1 MASTYALTGRDT
13 IIINDI
19 PLTDFADGDIGS
31 LEVPNNLFAMQTGK
45 DGNTIFALDES
56 GQNATLTVRV
66 LMSSGDD
73 KRLNGLI
80 PNPNSDDFARTILLT
95 GAVIK
100 QVGDGQGNVS
110 YNQYLLAGGAISK
123 KPNIKS
129 NVNGDTSQ
137 AVVEYT
143 IMFANGNRAIT

>member
-1 MASTYALTGRDT
+1 MASTYALTGKDT

-19 PLTDFADGDIGS
+19 PLTDFADGDIGN
-31 LEVPNNLFAMQTGK
+31 LEIPNNIFAMQTGK

-66 LMSSGDD
+66 LMSSNDD

-80 PNPNSDDFARTILLT
+80 PKSDSFAETILMT
-95 GAVIK
+95 GAVVK

-110 YNQYLLAGGAISK
+110 YNTYTLAGGMIQK
-123 KPNIKS
+123 KPNVKT
-129 NVNGDTSQ
+129 NVNGDTTQ
-137 AVVEYT
+137 AVVEYS
-143 IMFANGNRAIT
+143 IMFANGNRAIV

>member
-1 MASTYALTGRDT
+1 MASTYALTGKDT

-19 PLTDFADGDIGS
+19 PLTDFADGDIGN
-31 LEVPNNLFAMQTGK
+31 LEIPNNLFAMQTGK

-66 LMSSGDD
+66 LMSSNDD

-80 PNPNSDDFARTILLT
+80 PKSDSFAETILMT
-95 GAVIK
+95 GAVVK

-110 YNQYLLAGGAISK
+110 YNTYTLAGGMIQK
-123 KPNIKS
+123 KPNIKT
-129 NVNGDTSQ
+129 NVNGDTTQ
-137 AVVEYT
+137 AVVEYS
-143 IMFANGNRAIT
+143 IMFANGNRAIV

>member
-1 MASTYALTGRDT
+1 MGSTYALTGKDT

-19 PLTDFADGDIGS
+19 PLTDFADGDIGN
-31 LEVPNNLFAMQTGK
+31 LEIPNNLFAIQTGK

-66 LMSSGDD
+66 LMSSNDD

-80 PNPNSDDFARTILLT
+80 PKSDSFAETILMT
-95 GAVIK
+95 GAVVK

-110 YNQYLLAGGAISK
+110 YNTYTLAGGMIQK
-123 KPNIKS
+123 KPDIKT
-129 NVNGDTSQ
+129 NVNGDTTQ
-137 AVVEYT
+137 AVVTYT
-143 IMFANGNRAIT
+143 IQFANGNRAIV

>member
-1 MASTYALTGRDT
+1 MGSTYALTGKDT

-19 PLTDFADGDIGS
+19 PLTDFADGDIGN
-31 LEVPNNLFAMQTGK
+31 LEIPNNLFAMQTGK

-66 LMSSGDD
+66 LMSSNDD

-80 PNPNSDDFARTILLT
+80 PKSDSFAETILVT
-95 GAVIK
+95 GAVVK

-110 YNQYLLAGGAISK
+110 YNTYTLAGGMIQK
-123 KPNIKS
+123 KPNIKT
-129 NVNGDTSQ
+129 NVNGDTTQ
-137 AVVEYT
+137 AVVEYS
-143 IMFANGNRAIT
+143 IMFANGNRAIV

>member
-1 MASTYALTGRDT
+1 MASTYALTGKDT

-19 PLTDFADGDIGS
+19 PLTDFADGDIGN
-31 LEVPNNLFAMQTGK
+31 LEIPNNIFAMQTGK

-66 LMSSGDD
+66 LMSSNDD

-80 PNPNSDDFARTILLT
+80 PKSDSFAETILMT
-95 GAVIK
+95 GAVVK

-110 YNQYLLAGGAISK
+110 YNTYTLAGGMIQK

-129 NVNGDTSQ
+129 NVNGDTTQ
-137 AVVEYT
+137 AVVEYS
-143 IMFANGNRAIT
+143 IMFANGNRSIV

>member
-1 MASTYALTGRDT
+1 MSPAYALTGKDT
-13 IIINDI
+13 ISINNI

-31 LEVPNNLFAMQTGK
+31 IELPNDLFAMQTGK
-45 DGNTIFALDES
+45 NGNTIFALDES

-73 KRLNGLI
+73 KRLNGFI
-80 PNPNSDDFARTILLT
+80 PKSEDFARTILLT
-95 GAVIK
+95 GSIVK

-110 YNQYLLAGGAISK
+110 YNTYTMAGGMIRR
-123 KPNIKS
+123 KPTIKT

-137 AVVEYT
+137 AVVEYV
-143 IMFANGNRAIT
+143 ISFANGDRSIT

>member
-1 MASTYALTGRDT
+1 MGSTYALTGKDT

-19 PLTDFADGDIGS
+19 PLTDFADGDIGN
-31 LEVPNNLFAMQTGK
+31 LEIPNNLFAMQTGK

-66 LMSSGDD
+66 LMSSNDD

-80 PNPNSDDFARTILLT
+80 PKSDSFAETILMT
-95 GAVIK
+95 GAVVK

-110 YNQYLLAGGAISK
+110 YNTYTLAGGMIQK
-123 KPNIKS
+123 KPNIKT
-129 NVNGDTSQ
+129 NVNGDTTQ
-137 AVVEYT
+137 AVVEYS
-143 IMFANGNRAIT
+143 IMFANGNRAIV